1 MNMLKPL
8 ALGRATKA
16 LVLALL
22 GLNAALPAHADEYP
36 SKTVTIVVPF
46 TAGGSN
52 DVLARTV
59 GQKLS
64 EYWKQPVIVENRPGA
79 GGNLGTKLA
88 AKAAPDGY
96 TLLVVANNFVTNPF
110 LYPDGRAGYD
120 PVKEFVPITQ
130 LGRVPFV
137 LVVNPN
143 VAAKSTQE
151 LVALAKAQ
159 PGKLSYGSAGVG
171 TPHHLTGELFKS
183 MAGIDMVHVPYRGAQ
198 PVVADLLGGQIQVLF
213 GVANSV
219 LPHIKTGALR
229 PLAVGGEQPLSY
241 LPNVPTVASAGFKD
255 FRSEVWI
262 GLVAPT
268 GIPANIA
275 AKIEE
280 SVGRALRDPAV
291 KASLEAQGL
300 EPTPS
305 SPGAL
310 KALMQEDTVRWS
322 KVIKETGARAE

>member
-1 MNMLKPL
+1 MNILRSL
-8 ALGRATKA
+8 SRGTQVAT
-16 LVLALL
+16 LALL
-22 GLNAALPAHADEYP
+22 GLNFTLPAHADGYP
-36 SKTVTIVVPF
+36 NKTVTIVVPF

-96 TLLVVANNFVTNPF
+96 TLLVVANNFVTNPH

-120 PVKEFVPITQ
+120 PVKEFVPVTK

-137 LVVNPN
+137 LVVNPG
-143 VAAKSTQE
+143 VAAKSPQE

-183 MAGIDMVHVPYRGAQ
+183 TAGIDMVHVPYKGAL
-198 PVVADLLGGQIQVLF
+198 PVVTDLIGGQIQALF

-219 LPHIKTGALR
+219 LPHIKSGSLR
-229 PLAVGGEQPLSY
+229 ALAVTGDRPAPY
-241 LPNVPTVASAGFKD
+241 LPDVPTMASSGFKD
-255 FRSEVWI
+255 FKSEVWI
-262 GLVAPT
+262 GLVAPAGT
-268 GIPANIA
+268 PSDVV

-280 SVGRALRDPAV
+280 AARRALRDPGV
-291 KASLEAQGL
+291 KASLDAQGL

-305 SPGAL
+305 TPAAL
-310 KALMQEDTVRWS
+310 KALMNEDMAKWS
-322 KVIKETGARAE
+322 KIIKETGTRAE

>member
-1 MNMLKPL
+1 MNTEM
-8 ALGRATKA
+8 LGRAFKT
-16 LVLALL
+16 LATAIL
-22 GLNAALPAHADEYP
+22 GSCIAFSSHANGYP
-36 SKTVTIVVPF
+36 NKPVTLVVPF
-46 TAGGSN
+46 TPGGSN
-52 DVLARTV
+52 DALARAV
-59 GQKLS
+59 GQKLG
-64 EYWKQPVIVENRPGA
+64 EYWKQPVIVDNRPGA
-79 GGNLGTKLA
+79 GGNVGTKQA
-88 AKAAPDGY
+88 ARAAADGY

-137 LVVNPN
+137 LVVHPG

-151 LVALAKAQ
+151 LIALAKSQ

-183 MAGIDMVHVPYRGAQ
+183 VAGIDMVHVPYRGAQ
-198 PVVADLLGGQIQVLF
+198 PVVTDLIGGQIQVLF

-229 PLAVGGEQPLSY
+229 ALAVAGEQPLSY
-241 LPNVPTVASAGFKD
+241 LPNVPTVASAGFNG

-262 GLVAPT
+262 GLVAPAGT
-268 GIPANIA
+268 PADVV

-280 SVGRALRDPAV
+280 SVGRALRDPNV
-291 KASLEAQGL
+291 KAALEAQGL
-300 EPTPS
+300 EPAPS
-305 SPGAL
+305 NPAAL
-310 KALMQEDTVRWS
+310 KALMQEDMVRWS
-322 KVIKETGARAE
+322 KVIKDTGARAE